1 MENVAFFDEEQIP
14 MELINGKIV
23 MMSPRPRVNHT
34 RISGNI
40 YSIFKNALKGKQCE
54 AFPDGID
61 LYLDEK
67 NHFIPDAMIVCDPSQ
82 VKGDRID
89 GAPSLVV
96 EVLSPSTELRDRG
109 VKMRAYAAA
118 GVEEYW
124 LVDVVSKR
132 VEVYRQQDG
141 RLEIQRVYTYY
152 SPEEQKENA
161 EKPEQFRLSDEDMEQ
176 EIQVELCGGFRVPLG
191 DVFERVGNLRFG
203 AAGKEN
209 VPAGRWCALRG
220 HSCL

>member
-1 MENVAFFDEEQIP
+1 MENAAFFDEEQIP

-34 RISGNI
+34 RVAGTI
-40 YSIFKNALKGKQCE
+40 YRIFSAALKGKRCE
-54 AFPDGID
+54 AFPDGVD

-67 NHFIPDAMIVCDPSQ
+67 NHFIPDAMIICDSSQ

-161 EKPEQFRLSDEDMEQ
+161 EKPGRFRLSDEDMEQ

-191 DVFERVGNLRFG
+191 DVFERVGN
-203 AAGKEN
+203 
-209 VPAGRWCALRG
+209 
-220 HSCL
+220 

>member
-1 MENVAFFDEEQIP
+1 
-14 MELINGKIV
+14 
-23 MMSPRPRVNHT
+23 
-34 RISGNI
+34 
-40 YSIFKNALKGKQCE
+40 
-54 AFPDGID
+54 
-61 LYLDEK
+61 
-67 NHFIPDAMIVCDPSQ
+67 MIICDPSQ

-161 EKPEQFRLSDEDMEQ
+161 EKPGRFRLGDEDMEQ

-191 DVFERVGNLRFG
+191 DVFERVGN
-203 AAGKEN
+203 
-209 VPAGRWCALRG
+209 
-220 HSCL
+220 

>member
-1 MENVAFFDEEQIP
+1 MENAAFFDEEQIP

-34 RISGNI
+34 RVAGTI
-40 YSIFKNALKGKQCE
+40 YRIFSAALKGKRCE
-54 AFPDGID
+54 AFPDGVD

-67 NHFIPDAMIVCDPSQ
+67 NHFIPDALLICDPSQ

-161 EKPEQFRLSDEDMEQ
+161 EKPGRFRLSDEDMEQ

-191 DVFERVGNLRFG
+191 DVFERVGN
-203 AAGKEN
+203 
-209 VPAGRWCALRG
+209 
-220 HSCL
+220 

>member
-1 MENVAFFDEEQIP
+1 MENAAFFDEEQIP

-34 RISGNI
+34 RVAGTI
-40 YSIFKNALKGKQCE
+40 YRIFSAALKGKRCE
-54 AFPDGID
+54 AFPDDVD

-67 NHFIPDAMIVCDPSQ
+67 NHFIPDAMIICDPSQ

-161 EKPEQFRLSDEDMEQ
+161 EKPGRFRLSDEDMEQ

-191 DVFERVGNLRFG
+191 DVFERVGN
-203 AAGKEN
+203 
-209 VPAGRWCALRG
+209 
-220 HSCL
+220 

>member
-132 VEVYRQQDG
+132 VEVYRQQDE

-161 EKPEQFRLSDEDMEQ
+161 EKPGRFSLSDEDMEQ

-191 DVFERVGNLRFG
+191 DVFERVGN
-203 AAGKEN
+203 
-209 VPAGRWCALRG
+209 
-220 HSCL
+220 

>member
-1 MENVAFFDEEQIP
+1 MENAAFFDEEQIP

-34 RISGNI
+34 RVAGTI
-40 YSIFKNALKGKQCE
+40 YRIFSAALKGKRCE
-54 AFPDGID
+54 AFPDGVD

-67 NHFIPDAMIVCDPSQ
+67 NHFIPDAMIICDPSQ

-161 EKPEQFRLSDEDMEQ
+161 EKPGRFRLSDEDMEQ

-191 DVFERVGNLRFG
+191 DVFERVGN
-203 AAGKEN
+203 
-209 VPAGRWCALRG
+209 
-220 HSCL
+220 

>member
-1 MENVAFFDEEQIP
+1 MENAAFFDEEQIP

-34 RISGNI
+34 RVAGTI
-40 YSIFKNALKGKQCE
+40 YRIFSAALKGKSCE
-54 AFPDGID
+54 AFPDGVD

-67 NHFIPDAMIVCDPSQ
+67 NHFIPDAMIICDPSQ

-161 EKPEQFRLSDEDMEQ
+161 EKPGRFRLSDEDMEQ

-191 DVFERVGNLRFG
+191 DVFERVGN
-203 AAGKEN
+203 
-209 VPAGRWCALRG
+209 
-220 HSCL
+220 

>member
-1 MENVAFFDEEQIP
+1 MENAAFFDEEQIP

-34 RISGNI
+34 RVAGTI
-40 YSIFKNALKGKQCE
+40 YRIFSAALKGKRCE

-191 DVFERVGNLRFG
+191 DVFERVGN
-203 AAGKEN
+203 
-209 VPAGRWCALRG
+209 
-220 HSCL
+220 

>member
-1 MENVAFFDEEQIP
+1 MENAAFFDEEQIP

-34 RISGNI
+34 RVAGTI
-40 YSIFKNALKGKQCE
+40 YRIFSAALKGKRCE
-54 AFPDGID
+54 AFPDGVD

-67 NHFIPDAMIVCDPSQ
+67 NHFIPDAMIICDPSQ

-161 EKPEQFRLSDEDMEQ
+161 EKPGRFRLSDEDMEQ
-176 EIQVELCGGFRVPLG
+176 EIQVERCGGFRVPLG
-191 DVFERVGNLRFG
+191 DVFERVGN
-203 AAGKEN
+203 
-209 VPAGRWCALRG
+209 
-220 HSCL
+220 

>member
-1 MENVAFFDEEQIP
+1 MTKIDRRADAMENAAFFDEEQIP

-34 RISGNI
+34 RVAGTI
-40 YSIFKNALKGKQCE
+40 YRIFSAALKGKRCE
-54 AFPDGID
+54 AFPDDVD

-67 NHFIPDAMIVCDPSQ
+67 NHFIPDAMIICDPSQ

-191 DVFERVGNLRFG
+191 DVFERVGN
-203 AAGKEN
+203 
-209 VPAGRWCALRG
+209 
-220 HSCL
+220 

>member
-34 RISGNI
+34 RVAGTI
-40 YSIFKNALKGKQCE
+40 YRIFSAALKGKRCE
-54 AFPDGID
+54 AFPDGVD

-67 NHFIPDAMIVCDPSQ
+67 NHFIPDAMIICDPSQ

-161 EKPEQFRLSDEDMEQ
+161 EKPGRFRLSDEDMEQ

-191 DVFERVGNLRFG
+191 DVFERVGN
-203 AAGKEN
+203 
-209 VPAGRWCALRG
+209 
-220 HSCL
+220 

>member
-1 MENVAFFDEEQIP
+1 MTKIDRRADAMENAAFFDEEQIP

-34 RISGNI
+34 RVAGTI
-40 YSIFKNALKGKQCE
+40 YRIFSAALKGKRCE
-54 AFPDGID
+54 AFPDGVD

-67 NHFIPDAMIVCDPSQ
+67 NHFIPDAMIICDPSQ

-161 EKPEQFRLSDEDMEQ
+161 EKPGRFRLSDEDMEQ

-191 DVFERVGNLRFG
+191 DVFERVGN
-203 AAGKEN
+203 
-209 VPAGRWCALRG
+209 
-220 HSCL
+220 

>member
-1 MENVAFFDEEQIP
+1 MENAVFFDEEQIP

-34 RISGNI
+34 RVAGSI
-40 YSIFKNALKGKQCE
+40 YQIFSVALKGKRCE
-54 AFPDGID
+54 AFPDGVD

-67 NHFIPDAMIVCDPSQ
+67 NHFIPDAMIVCDPAQ

-161 EKPEQFRLSDEDMEQ
+161 EKPERFRFSDEDMEQ
-176 EIQVELCGGFRVPLG
+176 EIQVELCGGFRVSLD
-191 DVFERVGNLRFG
+191 DVFERVGN
-203 AAGKEN
+203 
-209 VPAGRWCALRG
+209 
-220 HSCL
+220 

>member
-89 GAPSLVV
+89 GTPSLVV

-191 DVFERVGNLRFG
+191 DVFERVGN
-203 AAGKEN
+203 
-209 VPAGRWCALRG
+209 
-220 HSCL
+220 

>member
-1 MENVAFFDEEQIP
+1 MENAAFFDEEQIP

-34 RISGNI
+34 RVAGTI
-40 YSIFKNALKGKQCE
+40 YRIFSAALKGKRCE
-54 AFPDGID
+54 AFPDGVD

-67 NHFIPDAMIVCDPSQ
+67 NHFIPDAMIICDPSQ

-152 SPEEQKENA
+152 SPEEQKEIA
-161 EKPEQFRLSDEDMEQ
+161 EKPGRFRLSDEDMEQ

-191 DVFERVGNLRFG
+191 DVFERVGN
-203 AAGKEN
+203 
-209 VPAGRWCALRG
+209 
-220 HSCL
+220 